1 MKGGGG
7 VVVGWGSGGQESR
20 RKGGGVGWR
29 REDRKQDIFLRL
41 QEPGEI

>member
-7 VVVGWGSGGQESR
+7 C
-20 RKGGGVGWR
+20 GGVGFRRAGVQEKRRGGGWR